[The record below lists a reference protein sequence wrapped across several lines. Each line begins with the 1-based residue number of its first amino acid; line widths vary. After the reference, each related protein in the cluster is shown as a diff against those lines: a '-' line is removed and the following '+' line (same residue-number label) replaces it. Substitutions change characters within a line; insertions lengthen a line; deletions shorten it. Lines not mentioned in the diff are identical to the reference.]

1 MQKVEEGVQQN
12 ATLRNGKSEKQQ
24 KKIVRA
30 ENLSPSP
37 TLTGIFFLL
46 PLSNFKFD
54 FSTVKVFV
62 LV

>member
-1 MQKVEEGVQQN
+1 MKKLRRGSAKCN
-12 ATLRNGKSEKQQ
+12 KLRNGKSEKQQ

-30 ENLSPSP
+30 ANLSPSP
-37 TLTGIFFLL
+37 TLTGIFLLL